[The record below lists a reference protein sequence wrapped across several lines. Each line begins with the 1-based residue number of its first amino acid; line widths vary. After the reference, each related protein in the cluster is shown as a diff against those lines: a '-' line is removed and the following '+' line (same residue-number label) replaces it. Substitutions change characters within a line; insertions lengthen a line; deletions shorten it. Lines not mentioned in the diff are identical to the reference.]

1 MLKKGILTKWNDD
14 KGFGFITPEGSKKG
28 VFVHIKDFKNRQRRP
43 SLNQNVTFTLSLTK
57 DKTNAINVE
66 IDNSSPILR
75 KKGILTKWDDDRG
88 YGFITPVGG
97 KQEIFVHISEFQG
110 RPSLYE
116 RVSFTL
122 SKDKRDRDCAI
133 NVIMFEKEKLNYETK
148 KTNTISLFSMLT
160 ITIFYLM
167 LFYFTQ
173 NTIIEL
179 YVIPYYVLI
188 SILTFY
194 IYVNDKNSAQDGN
207 WRTSEDN
214 LHFLSIIG
222 GWSGA
227 LLAIDK
233 LQHKSRKKSFKIVF
247 FISVLLNLFLFFYL
261 VLVILNI
268 YKMKH

>member
-1 MLKKGILTKWNDD
+1 MLKKGILTKWNDE

-28 VFVHIKDFKNRQRRP
+28 VFVHIKDFKNRHNRP
-43 SLNQNVTFTLSLTK
+43 LLNQNVTFTLSRTK
-57 DKTNAINVE
+57 GKTHAINVE

-88 YGFITPVGG
+88 YGFITPVGE
-97 KQEIFVHISEFQG
+97 KQEIFVHISEFQSQ
-110 RPSLYE
+110 PSIYE

-122 SKDKRDRDCAI
+122 SKDKKDRDCAI
-133 NVIMFEKEKLNYETK
+133 NVIVFEKAKLNYKTK
-148 KTNTISLFSMLT
+148 KTNTISWFSIIT

-167 LFYFTQ
+167 LFYLTQ
-173 NTIIEL
+173 NTTIEF
-179 YVIPYYVLI
+179 YIIPYYALI

-194 IYVNDKNSAQDGN
+194 IYASDKNSAQDRD
-207 WRTSEDN
+207 WRISEN
-214 LHFLSIIG
+214 TLHFLSIIG

-247 FISVLLNLFLFFYL
+247 FITILLNLVLLFS
-261 VLVILNI
+261 LNFFKYI
-268 YKMKH
+268 